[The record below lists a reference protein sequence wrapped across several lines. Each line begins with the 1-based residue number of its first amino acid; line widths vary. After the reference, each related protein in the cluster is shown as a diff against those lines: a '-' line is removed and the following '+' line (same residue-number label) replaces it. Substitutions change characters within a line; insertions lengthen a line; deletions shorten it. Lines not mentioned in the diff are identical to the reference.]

1 MTVTLIQEQQEH
13 LIEMLETQEEELKIQ
28 ILQGRD
34 HLLPMMGRM
43 QTVMVVH
50 QIMMVSM
57 VVAQTSQLGVTF
69 LLEEL

>member
-1 MTVTLIQEQQEH
+1 
-13 LIEMLETQEEELKIQ
+13 
-28 ILQGRD
+28 
-34 HLLPMMGRM
+34 MMGRM